1 MLSDAQQLLHRELG
15 IPDDYAA
22 ARNLPFWEEAPDLV
36 DVGPNLVGRMQ
47 KLTPAAAARW
57 HGMVEA
63 AARDGVVL
71 LIVSGFRSF
80 HYQADLIRHKLE
92 NGQAIEDILV
102 VNAAPGY
109 SEHHSGAA
117 VDIATPG
124 SRPLTEEFE
133 QSEAFIWLSG
143 HAAEHGFAM
152 TYPRDNPWGICYEPW
167 HWALVDKFAEVS

>member
-1 MLSDAQQLLHRELG
+1 MLSDAQRLLHRELG

-22 ARNLPFWEEAPDLV
+22 ARNLPFWEETSDLV

-47 KLTPAAAARW
+47 KLTPTAATRWREMVAAAA
-57 HGMVEA
+57 E
-63 AARDGVVL
+63 DGVLL

-109 SEHHSGAA
+109 SEHHTGTA

-124 SRPLTEEFE
+124 CRPLTEEFD

-143 HAAEHGFAM
+143 HAAEHGFEM

-167 HWALVDKFAEVS
+167 HWSLKDK